1 MKFRV
6 IKENDLFYLSNQQ
19 GDIPHPTEDNFG
31 YGLFTK
37 DTRVLSHLKWSME
50 PVVLNDLSASSAL
63 NYESVYRY
71 TNREFTTFDGRRV
84 ASESLYVVRN
94 QFVDGRRFYEEG
106 TVSNF
111 GREPVT
117 LSMKYTVA
125 TDFADMF
132 EVRGFPWEGF
142 QRNISSQ
149 PVPGGVE
156 FTYRAVDGVVC
167 RTRVTLTAIQS
178 DGTPSQADVN
188 VVVDDSG
195 STVLSIQVNV
205 EPRAQ
210 QRWIL
215 CVTPAVEAEQGT
227 ATISAASLENVLDD
241 IQTAKQAISQQYEN
255 WFQSVPQVTGDET
268 FSRWYQR
275 GLIDVRMLLTDI
287 GHGFFPV
294 AGVPWYAVP
303 FGRDSLITSWQFL
316 SAHPEIAR
324 GTLRT
329 MAAFQGQNLDPSRDE
344 QPGKIMHELRS
355 GELTRTGRVPFGPY
369 FGTIDATPL
378 FLNLAADYLA
388 WTGDMALIQSLLPT
402 VERAFAWIEQYGDR
416 DGDGFVEYFCE
427 AENGIANQGWKD
439 SGDSIVH
446 KNGQLAEGSIALC
459 EVQGYVYRA
468 YRKWTDIYRALGRDD
483 LAERLSQSAD
493 RLQKAFLEKFWLK
506 EDGVIALALDGNK
519 QPVASVSSNMGQ
531 VLWSEIL
538 PQDIADVVIDRLL
551 ADDMFSGYGIRTLS
565 AREVAYNPLS
575 YHDGSVW
582 PHDNSVILAGFALY
596 GRQDAADRLIQGL
609 MRATH
614 GFEFARL
621 PELFAG
627 CGVDEV
633 STPVPYPVSCSPQ
646 AWAAATPMVALQAI
660 LGLNPDVLG
669 AKVTLRPNLPGNM
682 QSLVAKG
689 IRIGNGVL
697 SVALSRRDGQTAI
710 DVIENTTGLSLEI
723 LGAAKGV
730 MP

>member
-1 MKFRV
+1 
-6 IKENDLFYLSNQQ
+6 
-19 GDIPHPTEDNFG
+19 
-31 YGLFTK
+31 
-37 DTRVLSHLKWSME
+37 
-50 PVVLNDLSASSAL
+50 
-63 NYESVYRY
+63 
-71 TNREFTTFDGRRV
+71 
-84 ASESLYVVRN
+84 
-94 QFVDGRRFYEEG
+94 
-106 TVSNF
+106 
-111 GREPVT
+111 
-117 LSMKYTVA
+117 MKYTVA
-125 TDFADMF
+125 SDFADMF
-132 EVRGFPWEGF
+132 EVRGFPWDGIER
-142 QRNISSQ
+142 QISTRRFE
-149 PVPGGVE
+149 GGVE
-156 FTYRAVDGVVC
+156 FTYIALDGAVC
-167 RTRVTLTAIQS
+167 RTSVTLTALQG
-178 DGTPSQADVN
+178 DGSPGETDVD
-188 VVVDDSG
+188 VVTSDSG
-195 STVLSIQVNV
+195 STTLSLQVTV
-205 EPRAQ
+205 APRAQ

-215 CVTPAVEAEQGT
+215 CVTPTVEAQHGAEENT
-227 ATISAASLENVLDD
+227 AVSLENVLDD
-241 IQTAKQAISQQYEN
+241 MQTAKQAISREYET
-255 WFQSVPQVTGDET
+255 WFQSVPQVTGDDT
-268 FSRWYQR
+268 FARWYQR

-316 SAHPEIAR
+316 SAHPGIAR

-329 MAAFQGQNLDPSRDE
+329 MAAFQGQNVDPSRDE

-355 GELTRTGRVPFGPY
+355 GELTRTGRIPFGPY

-402 VERAFAWIEQYGDR
+402 AERAFAWIEQYGDQ
-416 DGDGFVEYFCE
+416 DGDGFVEYFRE
-427 AENGIANQGWKD
+427 ADKGLSNQGWKD

-446 KNGQLAEGSIALC
+446 KNGELAEGSIALC

-483 LAERLSQSAD
+483 VAERLSQSAD
-493 RLQKAFLEKFWLK
+493 RLQKAFLEQFWLSD
-506 EDGVIALALDGNK
+506 ENVIALALDGNK
-519 QPVASVSSNMGQ
+519 QPVASVTSNMGQ
-531 VLWSEIL
+531 VLWSGIL
-538 PQDIADVVIDRLL
+538 PEDIANRVIDRLL

-565 AREVAYNPLS
+565 SLEVAYNPLS

-582 PHDNSVILAGFALY
+582 PHDNSIILAGFVLY

-627 CGVDEV
+627 FGVDEV

-660 LGLNPDVLG
+660 LGLDPDVPG
-669 AKVTLRPNLPGNM
+669 GKVTLRPHLPGNM
-682 QSLVAKG
+682 QSLVARG
-689 IRIGNGVL
+689 IRIGKGVL
-697 SVALSRRDGQTAI
+697 SVALSRRDGQTAM

-723 LGAAKGV
+723 QGAVKGV
-730 MP
+730 MS